1 MFYILEV
8 KKLEKSFGSHKV
20 LDEISFSVEKG
31 KILVIL
37 GMSGCGKSTL
47 LKHLIGVLKPDR
59 GEIRLL
65 GQEIMRLKPEELDQ
79 LRRKVGIL
87 YQSAALFNSMTV
99 GENVAFP
106 LREHAKL
113 DEKIIQIVMRIKLEL
128 VGLSGFENLMPSQI
142 SGGMKKRVGLA
153 RALALDPEIVFYDEP
168 GAGLDPVTLAM
179 IDQLILDLSRKL
191 GITSV
196 VVTHEIQ
203 SAFRIADQM
212 VMMHGGK
219 ILAQG
224 SPSEIRSSDNP
235 IVRQFMTGSA
245 EGPIPM
251 KRESD
256 EYLKSLMG

>member
-1 MFYILEV
+1 MDPVIQVENV
-8 KKLEKSFGSHKV
+8 VKSFGPRRV
-20 LDEISFSVEKG
+20 LDEVNFSIEKG

-47 LKHLIGVLKPDR
+47 LKHLVGTLRPDS
-59 GEIRLL
+59 GEIWLL
-65 GQEIMRLKPEELDQ
+65 GQDISRMKQSDLDQ
-79 LRRKVGIL
+79 LRKKIGIL

-99 GENVAFP
+99 GGNVAFP
-106 LREHAKL
+106 LKEHTAL
-113 DEKIIQIVMRIKLEL
+113 NDKIIQIMIRIKLEL
-128 VGLSGFENLMPSQI
+128 VGLSGFEDLMPAQI
-142 SGGMKKRVGLA
+142 SGGMKKRVGIA
-153 RALALDPEIVFYDEP
+153 RALALDPELVFYDEP
-168 GAGLDPVTLAM
+168 GAGLDPVTLAV

-219 ILAQG
+219 VIAEG
-224 SPSEIRSSDNP
+224 SPDQIRSSSNP
-235 IVRQFMTGSA
+235 IVQQFIKGEA

-251 KRESD
+251 KRDSS
-256 EYLKSLMG
+256 EYLKSLAG